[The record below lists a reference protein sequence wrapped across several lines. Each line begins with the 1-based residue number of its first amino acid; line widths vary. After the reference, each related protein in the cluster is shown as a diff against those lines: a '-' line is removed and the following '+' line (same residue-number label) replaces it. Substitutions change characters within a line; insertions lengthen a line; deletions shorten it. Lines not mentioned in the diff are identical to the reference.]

1 MRPRYFIHAPSNPP
15 DHACLDQTAQNH
27 PDRTQ
32 VSDISEIRWSK
43 CPTPPT
49 LRHPDAP
56 KDQIRGFSI
65 GSISTHNVE
74 NMCLLFQHVNTSLKM
89 DWEARRAVGRIS
101 NLSPTILVVD
111 YFTHQIKT
119 TRADSPSG
127 LTKNNS

>member
-1 MRPRYFIHAPSNPP
+1 MRPWYFIHAPSNPP

-74 NMCLLFQHVNTSLKM
+74 NMCLLFQHVKVLLIGNRFWPFGALARSLKL
-89 DWEARRAVGRIS
+89 EALIS
-101 NLSPTILVVD
+101 MPGCCQMEL
-111 YFTHQIKT
+111 
-119 TRADSPSG
+119 
-127 LTKNNS
+127 